1 MRAEPVRPA
10 AGTTSVE
17 EAQEIILR
25 SVYRGS
31 VEEVPLAE
39 AAGRVLAEEIVAP
52 EDLWP
57 FARAAMD
64 GVAVRAADLT
74 AASADAP
81 VALRIAGAVHSGE
94 VWPVA
99 LDPGTAVRIAT
110 GAPVPAGADAVIPRE
125 LLREDGGHVLVSAP
139 IAPGRHVFPAG
150 EDARAGEVVL
160 EAGAVLGGG
169 QLGLLAALGVGTV
182 RVIRRATVAILA
194 TGDELVPPRL
204 GLQPG
209 QVRESN
215 SYHLAGEV
223 AAVGAVPRLLGIA
236 RDDAAELAL
245 KIREGLQADA
255 LLICG
260 GASVGERDLVREALV
275 RAGVA
280 LQFVG
285 VAMKPGAPVAF
296 GLAGARPVFA
306 LPGTPGAARVA
317 FELLVRPALCKMM
330 GHRSLHRPAVCA
342 RLTRALAVAPGRRRF
357 LWARATLDAAG
368 LWVAPLSGQ
377 GTATLRSASD
387 ANALIEIQPGDA
399 DLPAGTPVTVRL
411 LAAAGLPAP
420 EASRRPAL
428 AVVGERDAGKTTLI
442 ERLIPELLRL
452 GVTVAAVKHHAHL
465 DAADADT
472 DGTDTDRFALAGAAQ
487 TMLAGPA
494 GIVRR
499 PASGEDPPVEEILA
513 MVGPADLV
521 LVEGYSRSALPKIL
535 VQRRGLPTD
544 RPAPAGPIVAV
555 VCDIP
560 QEEPSEK
567 DVPQQ
572 ELGPTVARAAGAL
585 GHPRRF
591 GWEAVGALAALIAR
605 EIVGRPGS
613 Q

>member
-1 MRAEPVRPA
+1 MRGEPVRPA

-25 SVYRGS
+25 SVVLGAM
-31 VEEVPLAE
+31 EEVPLAE

-64 GVAVRAADLT
+64 GVAVRAADVA

-94 VWPVA
+94 VWPAA

-110 GAPVPAGADAVIPRE
+110 GAPVPSGADAVIPRE
-125 LLREDGGHVLVSAP
+125 LLQGDGDHVLVSAP
-139 IAPGRHVFPAG
+139 IACGRHVFPAG

-160 EAGAVLGGG
+160 EGGTVLGGG
-169 QLGLLAALGVGTV
+169 QLGLLAALGIGAV
-182 RVIRRATVAILA
+182 RVVRRATVAVLA
-194 TGDELVPPRL
+194 AGDELVPPQS

-296 GLAGARPVFA
+296 GLGGGRPVLA

-317 FELLVRPALCKMM
+317 FELLVRPALYKMM
-330 GHRSLHRPAVCA
+330 GHRRLHRPAVRA
-342 RLTRALAVAPGRRRF
+342 RLARALAVAPGRRRF
-357 LWARATLDAAG
+357 LWAHATLDASG
-368 LWVAPLSGQ
+368 IWVAPLSGQ
-377 GTATLRSASD
+377 GTATLRSSSD

-399 DLPAGTPVTVRL
+399 DLPAGAPVTVRL
-411 LAAAGLPAP
+411 LAAAGLPVP
-420 EASRRPAL
+420 EASGRPAL
-428 AVVGERDAGKTTLI
+428 AIVGARDAGKTTLI
-442 ERLIPELLRL
+442 ERLIAELLRL

-472 DGTDTDRFALAGAAQ
+472 DGTDTDRFALAGAVE
-487 TMLAGPA
+487 TILAGPA

-521 LVEGYSRSALPKIL
+521 LVEGYSRSALPKVL
-535 VQRRGLPTD
+535 VQRRGVPTD
-544 RPAPAGPIVAV
+544 RPAAAGPIVAV
-555 VCDIP
+555 VSDAP
-560 QEEPSEK
+560 QEEPPEQG
-567 DVPQQ
+567 VPQH
-572 ELGPTVARAAGAL
+572 ERGPAATRVAGYL
-585 GHPRRF
+585 GHPPRF
-591 GWEAVGALAALIAR
+591 GWKDIGALAALVAR
-605 EIVGRPGS
+605 EIAGRPGPR
-613 Q
+613 